1 MAMTTS
7 FNLISNENAIIPNII
22 LRTMQDIEHM
32 LKELKIAVKNPI
44 IYSSDDIKNF
54 ANLNPWLDLAYNI
67 ADTIDPSLLGN
78 TTKTLDDATQCSVFD
93 PEIVVDKQFMQSV
106 SDSFSQCSAMNARIN
121 QKLDE
126 LDEIMSKSIDIS
138 RYTKDE
144 KAVLTQV
151 QTIYETLHS
160 TLQSIIDNVNGSTD
174 TNSVIGRGITSL
186 IDRIDKYANDYGLDN
201 DDNDSNKQDNTMKI
215 DSSKYG
221 DNIRTRKRVYMRWIN
236 SLKDCMDS
244 IQNTIGYNTPD
255 VNHAKP
261 SQTHTLQLNTTHSN
275 QAQNTDEE
283 PSKESNKDIQPHQR
297 NPFL

>member
-1 MAMTTS
+1 MTTS

>member
-244 IQNTIGYNTPD
+244 IQNIIGSNTLRA
-255 VNHAKP
+255 NHAKP
-261 SQTHTLQLNTTHSN
+261 TTPQPNQTQSNT
-275 QAQNTDEE
+275 QAQNTDEKL
-283 PSKESNKDIQPHQR
+283 SKESNKDIQPHQR

>member
-1 MAMTTS
+1 MTTS

-244 IQNTIGYNTPD
+244 IQNTIGSNTLRA
-255 VNHAKP
+255 NHAKP
-261 SQTHTLQLNTTHSN
+261 TTPQPNQTQSNT
-275 QAQNTDEE
+275 QAQNTDEKL
-283 PSKESNKDIQPHQR
+283 SKESSKDIQPHQR

>member
-1 MAMTTS
+1 MTTS

-244 IQNTIGYNTPD
+244 IQNIIGSNTLRA
-255 VNHAKP
+255 NHAKP
-261 SQTHTLQLNTTHSN
+261 TTPQPNQTQSNT
-275 QAQNTDEE
+275 QAQNTDEKL
-283 PSKESNKDIQPHQR
+283 SKESNKDIQPHQR